1 VNLGRTG
8 TWNWNFF
15 EKIFEIV
22 KVFGENEKNFKGLF
36 FHSNLEF
43 QFLKSRNFFK

>member
-22 KVFGENEKNFKGLF
+22 KVFGENEKNFKGIF
-36 FHSNLEF
+36 FSF
-43 QFLKSRNFFK
+43 KFGISISQKPKFF